1 MFGSPVEHVTAKIG
15 EGLQLVTAV
24 TLKQWLHDGEEIALL
39 DVREEGEFGEGHL
52 FYGVSLPFSRLESGL
67 ERLVPRSSCRIV
79 MYDDGASGVAAKAQA
94 LARRYGYSDVHI
106 LDGGTRAWEEA
117 GFSLFAGVH
126 VPSKTFGELVEH
138 AEAVPVITAEELH
151 EKLAAKEDVL
161 VIDGRPVNEYRKMN
175 IPGSLCCPNGELV
188 YRIGEIVRSPET
200 MVVINCAG
208 RTRSIM
214 GAATLRRFG
223 CANRVVALENG
234 TMGWRL
240 AGFELEHGSDR
251 LYPSPPHGA
260 RLEEI
265 RREAAD
271 LAESFEVSRAD
282 AETVARWLG
291 EENRTTYL
299 LDVRTPEEFGKG
311 SVPGAVSAPGGQLLQ
326 ATDQW
331 LGIRNARAVLL
342 DDNEVR
348 APVIASWLS
357 QLGWEAHVLK
367 GGLAAAASL
376 PPVSGL
382 NSIAAMLK
390 EPRAVG
396 SQDLA
401 ALGHDVVLVDVRHS
415 TEYRTC
421 HLQGAVWATRARL
434 ENVLGRIDSRPAL
447 VIADND
453 MAGRAFAADIA
464 EAGGKVIG
472 LHVGN
477 PDLWRRS
484 GLALAST
491 PDMPS
496 DAECIDYLFFVHDRH
511 AGNLEAARQYLAWER
526 GLVERLDKQELA
538 GYRMRQPHA

>member
-1 MFGSPVEHVTAKIG
+1 M
-15 EGLQLVTAV
+15 VTAV
-24 TLKQWLHDGEEIALL
+24 TLKQWLHDGGEIALL

-52 FYGVSLPFSRLESGL
+52 FYGVPLPFSRLESGL

-94 LARRYGYSDVHI
+94 LARRYGYGDVHV
-106 LDGGTRAWEEA
+106 LDGGTRAWKEA
-117 GFSLFAGVH
+117 GFSLFAGVN
-126 VPSKTFGELVEH
+126 VSSKTFGELVEH
-138 AEAVPVITAEELH
+138 AETVPLITAGELH
-151 EKLAAKEDVL
+151 EKLAAKEDVV
-161 VIDGRPVNEYRKMN
+161 VIDGRPIDEYRKMN

-188 YRIGEIVRSPET
+188 YRISEIIRSPET
-200 MVVINCAG
+200 TVVINCAG

-265 RREAAD
+265 RREAAG
-271 LAESFEVSRAD
+271 LAESFHVSRAE

-299 LDVRTPEEFGKG
+299 LDIRTPEEFGEG
-311 SVPGAVSAPGGQLLQ
+311 SAPGAVSAPGGQLLQ

-331 LGIRNARAVLL
+331 LGVRNARVVLL
-342 DDNEVR
+342 DDDEVR

-357 QLGWEAHVLK
+357 QLGWETYVLE

-376 PPVSGL
+376 SSDPGL
-382 NSIAAMLK
+382 NSIAAMLAGQ
-390 EPRAVG
+390 PPVG
-396 SQDLA
+396 PQDLV
-401 ALGHDVVLVDVRHS
+401 ALGDDIVLVDARHS
-415 TEYRTC
+415 SEYRRC

-434 ENVLGRIDSRPAL
+434 EKVLGRIGNRPAL
-447 VIADND
+447 VIADNETV
-453 MAGRAFAADIA
+453 GQAFAADIT
-464 EAGGKVIG
+464 EAGGKVVG

-477 PDLWRRS
+477 SDLWRRF
-484 GLALAST
+484 GLPLAST

-511 AGNLEAARQYLAWER
+511 AGNLDAARQYIAWEK
-526 GLVERLDKQELA
+526 GLVDKLDKQELA
-538 GYRMRQPHA
+538 GYRMKLPRA